1 MIIRTA
7 LAALLFLAASVT
19 LQAQEDATDTCD
31 AVYEDILHE
40 YVLQSDGTVVYNYA
54 HKLKLLTPFAF
65 TRAYGESFITYNP
78 TWQKLDVLRSVT
90 RMRDGTKV
98 ESPYNAFNEVLPR
111 YAHAGGPFTD
121 LKEMVVTHTG
131 IEAGAVVDFAYK
143 ITTKPGM
150 FPGLMGAVRCGERE
164 HIVHMFIRI
173 KVPRGTDL
181 AWAFARD
188 DTPVTVT
195 EDGEYTVYTWERN
208 HIPMIEDE
216 EAQPP
221 LSHYAPV
228 LYFSTVGYDALP
240 PHVLGGTQ
248 DAPLPAPAMAEVERV
263 QAEVPDMLARA
274 LELRRWVATRIG
286 GMNGPLDIL
295 GFHARPPA
303 ETVLSNV
310 GSSLDRAVLLAQ
322 MCRAAGIEA
331 FPVLF
336 SHDIVKTGMTIQS
349 EERGGSR
356 IDHIRPGLQPLL
368 PCLQLYPHAAVM
380 CRNLSDGDGQQ
391 LVLDPV
397 HATQDGPLPEQYL
410 GVYLP
415 LEPPNPEPAPYTT
428 GTVLT
433 ATSTASEWTISDEL
447 TVSGKTRVR
456 VNGVSSMAF
465 SPDRFQS
472 AAASALS
479 DAGQGMKGE
488 AGEVETD
495 ASGETECEVTV
506 NSVSPLEE
514 RGGFMDFRIPHAP
527 GGITE
532 LGLPVGD
539 ANRTTPV
546 DLPSRMQESC
556 RLVLNLPDGVR
567 AASIPGEIEISNNVG
582 SLRSVIKAKG
592 GTVTVTRTLTF
603 SVGQVMPEGYVDLQE
618 LLRAWRMP
626 SHNSLLLKK
635 Q

>member
-1 MIIRTA
+1 MISRTA

-19 LQAQEDATDTCD
+19 LQAQEDAADTCD

-78 TWQKLDVLRSVT
+78 TWQKLDILRSVT
-90 RMRDGTKV
+90 TMRDGQKV

-111 YAHAGGPFTD
+111 YAHAGEPFTH
-121 LKEMVVTHTG
+121 LREMVVTHTG
-131 IEAGAVVDFAYK
+131 IEAGAVVDFAYQ
-143 ITTKPGM
+143 ITTKAGM

-164 HIVHMFIRI
+164 HIVHMFIRV

-248 DAPLPAPAMAEVERV
+248 DAPLPAPVMEEVERV
-263 QAEVPDMLARA
+263 QADVPDMLDRA
-274 LELRRWVATRIG
+274 LQLRRWVATRIA

-295 GFHARPPA
+295 GFQARPPV

-331 FPVLF
+331 VPVLF
-336 SHDIVKTGMTIQS
+336 SHDIVSSGIAIQS
-349 EERGGSR
+349 EARGDSR

-368 PCLQLYPHAAVM
+368 PSLHLFPHAAVM
-380 CRNLSDGDGQQ
+380 CRNISDGQQ

-397 HATQDGPLPEQYL
+397 HAAQDGPLPEQYL

-415 LEPPNPEPAPYTT
+415 LERPTPEPTPYTQ

-433 ATSTASEWTISDEL
+433 EASTASEWTLSDEL

-456 VNGVSSMAF
+456 VNGVSSMVF
-465 SPDRFQS
+465 SPDRFKTQ
-472 AAASALS
+472 AAGALS

-488 AGEVETD
+488 AGEVETH
-495 ASGETECEVTV
+495 ASGESECELSVT
-506 NSVSPLEE
+506 SVSPLEE

-532 LGLPVGD
+532 LALPVGD

-567 AASIPGEIEISNNVG
+567 AVSIPGEIEISNNVG
-582 SLRSVIKAKG
+582 SLRSVIKADG

-603 SVGQVMPEGYVDLQE
+603 SVKRVMPEGYVDLQQ

>member
-65 TRAYGESFITYNP
+65 SRAYGESFITYNP

-111 YAHAGGPFTD
+111 YAHEGEPFTH
-121 LKEMVVTHTG
+121 LREMVVTHTG

-336 SHDIVKTGMTIQS
+336 SHDIVNRGMKI
-349 EERGGSR
+349 ERTETEDGF
-356 IDHIRPGLQPLL
+356 IDTFKAQPQPEL
-368 PCLQLYPHAAVM
+368 PCLHLYPHPAVM
-380 CRNLSDGDGQQ
+380 CLNLGHEKQ

-397 HATQDGPLPEQYL
+397 SEHQDGPSPARFR
-410 GVYLP
+410 GFYLP
-415 LEPPNPEPAPYTT
+415 LEHDKLEPTPYQTGKSVTEASTT
-428 GTVLT
+428 
-433 ATSTASEWTISDEL
+433 SEWTISDEL
-447 TVSGKTRVR
+447 MVSGSTRVR
-456 VNGVSSMAF
+456 VDGVSSMVF
-465 SPDRFQS
+465 SPDRFKKR
-472 AAASALS
+472 AAAALS

-488 AGEVETD
+488 AGEVETH
-495 ASGETECEVTV
+495 ASGESECEVTV

-532 LGLPVGD
+532 LDLPIGD

-546 DLPSRMQESC
+546 DLPSRMQERC

-567 AASIPGEIEISNNVG
+567 AVSIPGEIEISNNVG

-635 Q
+635 